1 MTSPGGSGSSS
12 STALKR
18 YGPLIGIV
26 VVLAVIAGVV
36 IISGGGSDDPSSTA
50 TSDTTGASA
59 SGDPA
64 TDVATPIVYAD
75 AEAAGQE
82 GDTTWVDN
90 CDPET
95 GRIMIPSVYAPP
107 CVPAFPEGT
116 DNGGATSPGVTADTI
131 TIVSYT
137 PPANADITSALGGAT
152 DEPADVLQTRKDFV
166 TMLQQTSETYGRAV
180 EVIEFEGTGP
190 GDDAVAA
197 QADAVN
203 IVENLKPFAV
213 LNGPAQTP
221 VFAEEMARNKIICIG
236 CGLGLPDQFA
246 QENAPYIW
254 GITPSTEQFLTNF
267 TGYIQNT
274 LLGKKAEFAGDPAM
288 HEQERRFGVVHF
300 EQDPPVFTALTDRIA
315 ECGAE
320 QGYNAAVTETYEF
333 EIGKLPERA
342 ATVIAK
348 MKAEGVTT
356 VIFLGDPLMPIY
368 LTQQATAQDYHPEWL
383 IAGTVFTDTAAL
395 GRLYDQDQWAH
406 AFGVSNLSAR
416 TPREISGAY
425 QMHEWYFGRPPA
437 ASKTSGVI
445 LPGLSQLFLGIHLAG
460 PDLTPQTYQAGLFK
474 APASGG
480 GPTSPLVS
488 YGPDSGFKMIGENCE
503 LDAPRPDYYAIDD
516 TVEIW
521 WDAEATGPDESGKDG
536 KGLWVYANG
545 ATRYGPGQ
553 MPTGDSRAFDRED
566 TVTIYDAIPDADKV
580 PDYPSPAASTS
591 GS

>member
-1 MTSPGGSGSSS
+1 MTSPGGNGSSS
-12 STALKR
+12 SSPLKR
-18 YGPLIGIV
+18 YGPLVGIV
-26 VVLAVIAGVV
+26 VVLVVIAGVV
-36 IISGGGSDDPSSTA
+36 VLSGGDSDTTDQTA
-50 TSDTTGASA
+50 TSDTTGSA
-59 SGDPA
+59 TSEPGAVVD
-64 TDVATPIVYAD
+64 TPQTYAD
-75 AEAAGQE
+75 AKAAGTE

-95 GRIMIPSVYAPP
+95 GRIKIPSVYAPP
-107 CVPAFPEGT
+107 CVPAFDG

-131 TIVSYT
+131 TVVSYT
-137 PPANADITSALGGAT
+137 PPPNADITSALGGAA
-152 DEPADVLQTRKDFV
+152 DEPPDILQTRKDFV
-166 TMLQQTSETYGRAV
+166 KMLQETSETYGRTV
-180 EVIEFEGTGP
+180 ELIEFQGTGP

-221 VFAEEMARNKIICIG
+221 VFAEEMARNKIICIS
-236 CGLGLPDQFA
+236 CGLALPDSFT
-246 QENAPYIW
+246 QEHAPYIW
-254 GITPSTEQFLTNF
+254 GITPSAEQFLTNF
-267 TGYIQNT
+267 TGYVVNS

-288 HEQERRFGVVHF
+288 RDQTRKFGVVHF
-300 EQDPPVFTALTDRIA
+300 EQDPPVFTALTERLR

-356 VIFLGDPLMPIY
+356 VMFLGDPLMPIY
-368 LTQQATAQDYHPEWL
+368 LTQQATAQDYHPEWV
-383 IAGTVFTDTAAL
+383 IAGTVFTDTSTL
-395 GRLYDQDQWAH
+395 GRLYDQEQWAH
-406 AFGVSNLSAR
+406 AFGVSNLAAR

-425 QMHEWYFGRPPA
+425 QLHEWYFGTPPV
-437 ASKTSGVI
+437 ASKNAAVI
-445 LPGLSQLFLGIHLAG
+445 LPPLSQLFLGIQLAG
-460 PDLTPQTYQAGLFK
+460 PDLNPQTYQAGLFA

-480 GPTSPLVS
+480 GPTTPLVS

-503 LDAPRPDYYAIDD
+503 LDAPRPDYFAIDD

-521 WDAEATGPDESGKDG
+521 WDAEATGVDESGKDG
-536 KGLWVYANG
+536 KGMWVYAKN
-545 ATRYGPGQ
+545 AKRYGPGQ
-553 MPTGDSRAFDRED
+553 MPVGDSNAFVRDD
-566 TVTIYDAIPDADKV
+566 TVMVYDQIPEEDQV
-580 PDYPSPAASTS
+580 PDYPSPAGATA